1 MLKPMSDKNDEKMP
15 NEGKHWGGGKTP
27 STTACAESW
36 KMKNMMGVKNKNRSV
51 RAPSSMHAWYR
62 VACVPCTYLLGLYQ
76 VQSNSDS
83 KPVISP
89 LTDRAFLVLWSML

>member
-62 VACVPCTYLLGLYQ
+62 AQRILDEPRGVDRVEAERESLPSQRRLVSSVPC
-76 VQSNSDS
+76 
-83 KPVISP
+83 I
-89 LTDRAFLVLWSML
+89 